1 MWRSC
6 VLPLGEGWR
15 VLLWCIYFAAIP
27 FAIWLYLLLARG
39 NFWKLREDEIA
50 PKPLENWPRVVAV
63 VPARNEAETIGR
75 AIVSLAGHDYS
86 GAFEIIVVDGQSEDG
101 TAALARQADESLA
114 A

>member
-39 NFWKLREDEIA
+39 NFWKLREDDIT
-50 PKPLENWPRVVAV
+50 PKPLENWARVVAV

-75 AIVSLAGHDYS
+75 AIVSLAGPGYS
-86 GAFEIIVVDGQSEDG
+86 AAFKITGVGDQSG
-101 TAALARQADESLA
+101 PGVPPRAR
-114 A
+114 